1 MRRSTTHLAILLAPL
16 ACVAA
21 PKAVLAV
28 GMTSPTVYRLK
39 NGTDHPLDHVFLGFV
54 PNGAIVSP
62 DANGQESAL
71 KIVGQS
77 ADYNPIAPI
86 NAAVIDFRKTAD
98 SPPEQALGLDFQG
111 TNFAWLTGGNNANP
125 PTPTVE
131 NTLQPGQFV
140 DFTLNLRSLSDQLQW
155 SFIDPPATSGL
166 EFGARP
172 DEPVNPDPIGPT
184 TPTNPGAEVPEP
196 LPLVLWS
203 ALTLLAL
210 VRAQV
215 YRRSI
220 RLVA

>member
-16 ACVAA
+16 ALVVA
-21 PKAVLAV
+21 PGTVLAV

-39 NGTDHPLDHVFLGFV
+39 NGTGRPLDHVFLGFV
-54 PNGAIVSP
+54 PNGAIVAP

-77 ADYNPIAPI
+77 GDYKPTAPI

-98 SPPEQALGLDFQG
+98 SPTEQALGLDFQG
-111 TNFAWLTGGNNANP
+111 TNFGWLTGGNDADP
-125 PTPTVE
+125 PAPTVA

-166 EFGARP
+166 EFGPRP
-172 DEPVNPDPIGPT
+172 DEPKTPDPVGPT
-184 TPTNPGAEVPEP
+184 PPVTPGAEVPEP

-210 VRAQV
+210 VRARI

-220 RLVA
+220 RLAA